1 VATQE
6 DGIVLKM
13 KIGVVS
19 DIHCNAQALS
29 TALERLAARVDEIF
43 IAGDAVYEYRFSSE
57 VVQMIRKGNFPYILG
72 NHEMVLLSPAG
83 ERARSSPTVNADDLR
98 FMAERP
104 LRVDCR
110 LGGRSI
116 TMVHASPWAPYDR
129 YLNED
134 HPEWDRCVELD
145 ADILI
150 TGHTHVPMIKR
161 VGRTLIVNPGSAGES
176 REPGLSH
183 LVSYAEID
191 LDSNEAEIFRIG
203 NPLLGDLPTTL
214 PDAS

>member
-1 VATQE
+1 
-6 DGIVLKM
+6 M

-19 DIHCNAQALS
+19 DIHCNAVALRS
-29 TALERLAARVDEIF
+29 ALDRLAPRVDEVF
-43 IAGDAVYEYRFSSE
+43 VAGDAVYEYRFSSE
-57 VVQMIRKGNFPYILG
+57 VVHMLKEGKFPYILG

-83 ERARSSPTVNADDLR
+83 DRARSAPTVVEDDLL
-98 FMAERP
+98 FMSERP
-104 LRVDCR
+104 LRIDCQ

-134 HPEWDRCVELD
+134 NPEWDRCAELD

-150 TGHTHVPMIKR
+150 TGHTHVPMMKR
-161 VGRTLIVNPGSAGES
+161 VGRTLIVNPGSIGES
-176 REPGLSH
+176 REPGASH

-191 LDSNEAEIFRIG
+191 LDSGEAEIFHLD
-203 NPLLGDLPTTL
+203 NPLIGGP
-214 PDAS
+214 ASVSR